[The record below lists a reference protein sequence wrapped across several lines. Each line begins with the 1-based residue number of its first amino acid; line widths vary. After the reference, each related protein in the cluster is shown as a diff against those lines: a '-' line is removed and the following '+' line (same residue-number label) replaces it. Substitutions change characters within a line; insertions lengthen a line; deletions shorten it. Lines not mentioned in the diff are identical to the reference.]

1 MRSERKRGTS
11 ILGIE
16 ERTMAFTL
24 CKMQKSEM
32 GLKQRS
38 AVITPMFYK
47 YHVAARLRIDQGKGS
62 MVKGKKTT

>member
-1 MRSERKRGTS
+1 
-11 ILGIE
+11 
-16 ERTMAFTL
+16 
-24 CKMQKSEM
+24 M